1 LISEFQLRLNQ
12 SYLFSDVVALVG
24 TFWTG
29 GTASSASDDFVWDG
43 GDEKVPDGKDWS
55 ESPWK
60 KEQTTPRS
68 EKSKVILEQTNTPE
82 TFLSFAD
89 ESETKRY
96 ICEDVRIMKYL

>member
-1 LISEFQLRLNQ
+1 
-12 SYLFSDVVALVG
+12 VALVG

-29 GTASSASDDFVWDG
+29 GTVGSASDNFVWDG
-43 GDEKVPDGKDWS
+43 SDDKVAEGKYWS

-60 KEQTTPRS
+60 KELPNSRT

-89 ESETKRY
+89 ESETRRY
-96 ICEDVRIMKYL
+96 ICEDVRIMTS